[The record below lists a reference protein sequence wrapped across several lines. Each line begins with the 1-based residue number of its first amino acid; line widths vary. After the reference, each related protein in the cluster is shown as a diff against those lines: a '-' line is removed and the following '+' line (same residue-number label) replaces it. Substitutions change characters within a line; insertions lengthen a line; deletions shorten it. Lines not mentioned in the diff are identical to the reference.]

1 MSEAIVSKDPAIKLF
16 GWTIQ
21 LPYFPAPAPED
32 TGDYSF
38 SAEEDEQQLKG
49 QCDDYNDENGRL
61 TAEDL
66 QEKNLIQQK
75 CDIIKESPDYNDCS
89 TDRTSK
95 SEEEQGET
103 SNLQEKILKKPDK
116 ILPCPR
122 CNSME
127 TKFCYFNNYNVSQPR
142 HFCKNCQRYWTAGGT
157 MRNVPVGA
165 GRRKH
170 KNSVLHYSHIS
181 VSGALSNAKTD
192 LPNGARRPPLKIN
205 GTILTF
211 DTDKPLCE
219 SMVPV
224 LNSADKAKQTCA
236 GKGFHKYKEPEIQAG
251 DNGDDHC
258 DGSSVTAVS
267 SKDSDNGL
275 PDMLRQTSNNFPP
288 HLPCFTGAT
297 WPYPWSSMN
306 WSNAVPPP
314 GYYLPGIPMPFFPAT
329 NYWGCTIPGSWN
341 VPWMSPPTASQN
353 QMPPTSGPISSTL
366 GKHSRD
372 ENVLISTGTEE
383 DPRKESNPGKCL
395 WLPKTLRIDDPGEA
409 AKSSI
414 WATLGIKHEVVDSV
428 GGGLLK
434 AFLPKTDER
443 NRVPENS
450 TLLQANPAAMSR
462 SLNFNESS

>member
-1 MSEAIVSKDPAIKLF
+1 MSLVICYLNKVKESNLIYPLY
-16 GWTIQ
+16 IQ
-21 LPYFPAPAPED
+21 
-32 TGDYSF
+32 
-38 SAEEDEQQLKG
+38 G

-116 ILPCPR
+116 ILPCPLAR
-122 CNSME
+122 LAWKQNFVTLTITTSA
-127 TKFCYFNNYNVSQPR
+127 SLLIS
-142 HFCKNCQRYWTAGGT
+142 CKNCQRYWTAGGT
-157 MRNVPVGA
+157 MEECA
-165 GRRKH
+165 
-170 KNSVLHYSHIS
+170 Y
-181 VSGALSNAKTD
+181 

-329 NYWGCTIPGSWN
+329 NYWGCTHRFGMSLD
-341 VPWMSPPTASQN
+341 VPTPLHPKT
-353 QMPPTSGPISSTL
+353 
-366 GKHSRD
+366 
-372 ENVLISTGTEE
+372 
-383 DPRKESNPGKCL
+383 KCL
-395 WLPKTLRIDDPGEA
+395 RLLRVILGSAASWLPKTLRIDDPGEA

-434 AFLPKTDER
+434 AFLPKTG
-443 NRVPENS
+443 
-450 TLLQANPAAMSR
+450 
-462 SLNFNESS
+462 